1 MDNLSSNSKD
11 YSLNRIGVQAVRVLN
26 ITLRP
31 EYQSNHPAGYD
42 DCTRISSRVL

>member
-26 ITLRP
+26 ITLCLK
-31 EYQSNHPAGYD
+31 YQSNHPAGYD
-42 DCTRISSRVL
+42 DCISSRVL

>member
-26 ITLRP
+26 ITLCP
-31 EYQSNHPAGYD
+31 EYQSNPAAYD